1 MNINE
6 LLENLEKFSKKVLI
20 AVIKKQ
26 QYSLKNMKTGFDDT
40 IGKLETINREYME
53 LLVEFD
59 ELQKKYTTLE
69 EELEEVLSKNQEL
82 SDRLRSVEEA

>member
-6 LLENLEKFSKKVLI
+6 LLENLEKLDKEVLI
-20 AVIKKQ
+20 TLIKKQ
-26 QYSLKNMKTGFDDT
+26 QYSIENMKTGFDDT

-53 LLVEFD
+53 LSMEFD

-69 EELEEVLSKNQEL
+69 EELGRYRQKIRNCQTGSG
-82 SDRLRSVEEA
+82 A

>member
-53 LLVEFD
+53 LSMEFV
-59 ELQKKYTTLE
+59 ELQEKYNNLKEKLE
-69 EELEEVLSKNQEL
+69 E
-82 SDRLRSVEEA
+82 A